1 LPPERFRHYVY
12 LGELSH
18 NGYLRG
24 VTGVLPNAPAVRE
37 AGLKQMVVPLENA
50 TIEETASSFKFR
62 QEFTVK

>member
-24 VTGVLPNAPAVRE
+24 VTGVLPNVPAVRE

-50 TIEETASSFKFR
+50 K
-62 QEFTVK
+62 